1 MALEF
6 DADEQELALFLAENS
21 EHLQLLDQNVVQLEA
36 NGTDMQLL
44 QQIFR
49 SAHTI
54 KGGAGM
60 IGHHRMAETAHAMEN
75 VLDALRAGTLE
86 VTQPTVDALLA
97 ALDCLRAL
105 NDEVSTRVE
114 TELPLA
120 EIQARL
126 NACLRPQEKGT
137 GSGDA
142 GRSERAAATDPS
154 DRTDPSPVAGRRY
167 TVSVLIDPQ
176 SQLCAART
184 LQVYLELKRST
195 QVLHVSP
202 TLPEIEADERVHK
215 LNALVISEEPAS
227 VLEMHLSHV
236 SDVTEVK
243 VEPVRE
249 TAEEETAGA
258 ESPEPLFNVVV
269 RIDPRCQLSAA
280 RTLQVFL
287 ELQRTTR
294 VARVSPTLAEI
305 EADEQV
311 RGLEALVALDEAPS
325 ELEARLSQIGDV
337 IEARAEPCVPEPA
350 KADREARAAGSADGA
365 APASATPAPT
375 AVQSAAGKPAK
386 AMPASPAGK
395 PAGGDRPIQV
405 ENSIRISVSIVDDLM
420 SLVSELVLGRTR
432 LQTLRGQLQ
441 EKYRDDDSVAA
452 LEDAVGH
459 LDQVSNDLQ
468 ATVMKARMLP
478 VENVFNK
485 FPRLVRDLAAQNG
498 KQITFTMS
506 GHKTELDRS
515 VIEQLS
521 DPLVHLL
528 RNCIDHGIEL
538 PEEREAAGKDGAG
551 AITLSATALENHIVI
566 EVRDNGRGIDG
577 RKVAAAAV
585 RKGLMTQDAADRL
598 SSKEAV
604 DLVFAAGLSTARAI
618 TDISGRGVG
627 MDIVKATIER
637 MGGRISIETVLGEGT
652 TFSVT
657 LPLTLAIMQALLV
670 SVGEAVYALP
680 LNLVTEILSVPDD
693 QIHMLQGTE
702 ATLLRGTV
710 LPLVRLRDWFHCEP
724 AAQSTGRHH
733 IVATRVEG
741 RLLGL
746 VVDHFIGEQEIV
758 MKPLGSYI
766 GLIAGLAGAT
776 ILGDGRIGL
785 LVDVA
790 ALKERKPRSL
800 HAVA

>member
-6 DADEQELALFLAENS
+6 DADEQELVLFLAENN

-75 VLDALRAGTLE
+75 VLDALRAGTLD

-126 NACLRPQEKGT
+126 NACLRPQEKAT
-137 GSGDA
+137 GSGAPSPED
-142 GRSERAAATDPS
+142 RTDRS
-154 DRTDPSPVAGRRY
+154 DRTDPTSPTVSGQRY
-167 TVSVLIDPQ
+167 TVSVTIDPE
-176 SQLCAART
+176 SQLSAART

-195 QVLHVSP
+195 QVLHISP

-249 TAEEETAGA
+249 AAQEETAGS
-258 ESPEPLFNVVV
+258 ESAEPLFRVVV
-269 RIDPRCQLSAA
+269 HIDARCKLSAA
-280 RTLQVFL
+280 RTLQVYL

-294 VARVSPTLAEI
+294 VTWVSPTLAEI

-311 RGLEALVALDEAPS
+311 RGLEALVALDDAPN
-325 ELEARLSQIGDV
+325 ELESRLAQIGDV
-337 IEARAEPCVPEPA
+337 IEARVEPRNAEPA
-350 KADREARAAGSADGA
+350 KTDQDAAPEMRAAAPKDGA
-365 APASATPAPT
+365 VSAPAPVVAQAAAT
-375 AVQSAAGKPAK
+375 KPSRVT
-386 AMPASPAGK
+386 PASPAGK
-395 PAGGDRPIQV
+395 PGGDRPMQV

-485 FPRLVRDLAAQNG
+485 FPRLVRDLATQNG

-506 GHKTELDRS
+506 GQKTELDRS

-528 RNCIDHGIEL
+528 RNCIDHGIEV
-538 PEEREAAGKDGAG
+538 PDEREAAGKDAAG
-551 AITLSATALENHIVI
+551 AIMLSATALENHIVI

-585 RKGLMTQDAADRL
+585 RKGLITQEAADRL
-598 SSKEAV
+598 SGKEAV

-637 MGGRISIETVLGEGT
+637 MGGRIAIETVLGEGT

-724 AAQSTGRHH
+724 AAESTGRHH

>member
-6 DADEQELALFLAENS
+6 DADEQELALFLAENN

-36 NGTDMQLL
+36 SGTDMQLL

-75 VLDALRAGTLE
+75 VLDALRAGTLD

-126 NACLRPQEKGT
+126 NACLRPKESAT
-137 GSGDA
+137 
-142 GRSERAAATDPS
+142 EAAIHPSDRS
-154 DRTDPSPVAGRRY
+154 DRTDRSDPPISGHRY
-167 TVSVLIDPQ
+167 TVSVLIDPE

-195 QVLHVSP
+195 HVLHISP

-215 LNALVISEEPAS
+215 LNALVVTEEPAS

-249 TAEEETAGA
+249 SAEDQSAAA
-258 ESPEPLFNVVV
+258 ESTEPLFSVVA
-269 RIDPRCQLSAA
+269 RIDPQCKLSAA
-280 RTLQVFL
+280 RTLQVYL

-294 VARVSPTLAEI
+294 VVRVSPTLAEI

-311 RGLEALVALDEAPS
+311 RGLEALVALDEVPG
-325 ELEARLSQIGDV
+325 ELESRLSQIGDV
-337 IEARAEPCVPEPA
+337 IEARVEPYEPEPA
-350 KADREARAAGSADGA
+350 REAGTAAESAGA
-365 APASATPAPT
+365 DAGPSPVVQTAAVKAPKVLPAAS
-375 AVQSAAGKPAK
+375 
-386 AMPASPAGK
+386 AGK
-395 PAGGDRPIQV
+395 PAGGDRPVQV

-432 LQTLRGQLQ
+432 LQTLRWQLQ

-485 FPRLVRDLAAQNG
+485 FPRLVRDLTTQNG

-506 GHKTELDRS
+506 GQKTELDRS

-528 RNCIDHGIEL
+528 RNCIDHGIEV
-538 PEEREAAGKDGAG
+538 PEEREAAGKDPAG
-551 AITLSATALENHIVI
+551 AIMLSATALENHIVI

-577 RKVAAAAV
+577 RKVAVAAV
-585 RKGLMTQDAADRL
+585 RKGLMTQEAADRL
-598 SSKEAV
+598 SDKEAV

-724 AAQSTGRHH
+724 AVESTGRHH

-758 MKPLGSYI
+758 MKPLGAYI